1 MRRAFLWVAAVAG
14 VVLAAG
20 PATAQS
26 SAARVLRESDA
37 NGDGKL
43 QRSEAPIALLPHFA
57 DMDQDHDGV
66 VDAYEAWDF
75 DTRAQAGGNRTPP
88 VEPAPKPAPKPVA
101 PADPPPQT
109 LVELL
114 ARADRN
120 GDHRLSPDEVPA
132 ALRDRLLDLDPNG
145 DGAIDEDEARV
156 LDARRSRN
164 AGREA
169 APQRRTLVRT
179 VHLMDTD
186 GDGRLQKREAPL
198 RLQPVFERIDLDGD
212 GAIDLDEAERVD
224 ASGAFDPT
232 PGH

>member
-1 MRRAFLWVAAVAG
+1 MRRALLRVVALAG
-14 VVLAAG
+14 VLLAAG
-20 PATAQS
+20 SATAQTL
-26 SAARVLRESDA
+26 AAQVLRESDA

-43 QRSEAPIALLPHFA
+43 QRSEAPIELLPHFA
-57 DMDQDHDGV
+57 DMDQDHDGAI
-66 VDAYEAWDF
+66 DSYEAWNF
-75 DTRAQAGGNRTPP
+75 DTRAHAAGNRPAP
-88 VEPAPKPAPKPVA
+88 AEPAKEPTPTPVA
-101 PADPPPQT
+101 TAEPPPQT

-156 LDARRSRN
+156 LDARRSRS
-164 AGREA
+164 AGEA
-169 APQRRTLVRT
+169 APRQRSLVRT

-198 RLQPVFERIDLDGD
+198 RLQPVFERIDVNAD
-212 GAIDLDEAERVD
+212 GAIDVEEAARFD
-224 ASGAFDPT
+224 ASVASDPS
-232 PGH
+232 PRR